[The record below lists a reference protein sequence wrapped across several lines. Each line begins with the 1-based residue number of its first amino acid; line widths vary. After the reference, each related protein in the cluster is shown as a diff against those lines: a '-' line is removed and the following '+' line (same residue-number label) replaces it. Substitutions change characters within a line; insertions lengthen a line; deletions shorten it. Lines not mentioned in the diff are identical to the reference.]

1 MVAGVSAS
9 FRKAVVDCLVD
20 NFLKAAQDF
29 GYKTLVIAGGVS
41 ANSLL
46 RRRLEEECRKHRY
59 TLYKPE
65 LNLCGDNGAMVGAQA
80 YYEYL
85 SGNAAGLDLNA
96 AATMSI
102 EKG

>member
-1 MVAGVSAS
+1 M
-9 FRKAVVDCLVD
+9 DCLVD

-46 RRRLEEECRKHRY
+46 RRRLEEECRKHGY

-65 LNLCGDNGAMVGAQA
+65 LKLCGDNGAMVGAQA

-85 SGNAAGLDLNA
+85 SGNIASLDLNA